1 MRLLACAVVAAFVA
15 VHASVAAAPVPL
27 SFVWPTSVEVEPGG
41 SLLVVENGL
50 HRLVRVSPAGRVTVV
65 ADLRKPY
72 AVARTRSG
80 HIYVTD
86 GPVLRRIDGK
96 RAPVKV
102 ARAVSDIGPI
112 AVAPNGDVY
121 FTTELALWKL
131 AGGRGKPIR
140 LAPETQFSVP
150 HGLAVAPDGSLLV
163 GDTGNHRILR
173 VDPRT
178 GKARLFHVAIPHGMD
193 VAADGTV
200 YFADAGSNRVV
211 HLSATGKRLG
221 FVGPVFDD
229 PYALR
234 FAPGGA
240 LYVVESLESGDVKRI
255 ARDGTVTTVS
265 RG

>member
-1 MRLLACAVVAAFVA
+1 MRLAICLAAVALFAAQA
-15 VHASVAAAPVPL
+15 ASAARAPIT
-27 SFVWPTSVEVEPGG
+27 FVWPTSVEVEPGG

-50 HRLVRVSPAGRVTVV
+50 RRLMRVSPAGRVTLV
-65 ADLRKPY
+65 ANLRKPY
-72 AVARTRSG
+72 AVARSRSG
-80 HIYVTD
+80 QIYVTD

-112 AVAPNGDVY
+112 AVAPSGDVY
-121 FTTELALWKL
+121 FTTELGLWKL
-131 AGGRGKPIR
+131 AGGRGTPIR
-140 LAPETQFSVP
+140 LAAETLFSAP
-150 HGLAVAPDGSLLV
+150 HGLAVSPDGTLLV

-178 GKARLFHVAIPHGMD
+178 GKATLFRVAVPRGID

-200 YFADAGSNRVV
+200 YFVNAGSNRIV

-221 FVGPVFDD
+221 LVGPVFDD

-234 FAPGGA
+234 LAPGGV
-240 LYVVESLESGDVKRI
+240 LYVVESLAAGDLRRV

-265 RG
+265 GP